1 MVLSGADVCAHTAG
15 AYGLQ
20 CGDSPV
26 SALATDLGHI
36 DLTHFQL
43 GDGSGKATARTDMGT
58 DGASGG
64 RVWIGVAYVLL
75 LMACLGFRGDGVV
88 GPPDEV
94 LPNFLYLS
102 GR

>member
-1 MVLSGADVCAHTAG
+1 M
-15 AYGLQ
+15 Q

-75 LMACLGFRGDGVV
+75 LMACLGFHGDGVV